1 MTEVACLSRLT
12 LVVPT
17 YKRQD
22 FALRLMDYWAG
33 KGPEIIVLDG
43 SPDPIA
49 PVALAKYPQS
59 IRYFHKPIGLYERLF
74 ASLDLIE
81 TEFVALAADDEF
93 YIPSAAAKCIKE
105 LDHEPA
111 LVACCGRAIGFSC
124 KSNSVMGKP
133 VYPALADYSVD
144 ADNAEE
150 RLIQHMREYVPSLV
164 YAVCR
169 TDVWRKSFGYTLR
182 NEFPFFAAGE
192 LQFEMLMSYAGKSKV
207 TPELMWLRALG
218 ENVPTRGTDPSLD
231 PAKTIPDWW
240 ANSAYSDEH
249 EKFLTIMAEGFS
261 TFSNQSKEF
270 NEYRKS
276 VVKGIEV
283 YLDCCEV
290 HLNRSAAYL
299 LRGIA
304 RRLVPERCKQP
315 IKQVLYMVRL
325 KKDFSNTSLIDGAK
339 SLEVTGVYVDYD
351 ELKNIESI
359 IMNFHQNRADQKSV
373 ASI

>member
-1 MTEVACLSRLT
+1 MIELACLSRLT

-22 FALRLMDYWAG
+22 FAIRLMDYWTD
-33 KGPEIIVLDG
+33 KGPEIILLDG
-43 SPDPIA
+43 SPEPIA
-49 PVALAKYPQS
+49 PVALEKYSQN
-59 IRYFHKPIGLYERLF
+59 IRYFHKPIGLYERLLT
-74 ASLDLIE
+74 SLDLIV
-81 TEFVALAADDEF
+81 TEFVALAGDDEF

-105 LDHEPA
+105 LDREPA
-111 LVACCGRAIGFSC
+111 LVACCGRAIGFSYT
-124 KSNSVMGKP
+124 SGSVRSKP
-133 VYPALADYSVD
+133 QYPVLADYSVD
-144 ADNAEE
+144 AVNAEE

-169 TDVWRKSFGYTLR
+169 TDVWRKSFGYILR

-207 TPELMWLRALG
+207 IPELMWLRSYG
-218 ENVPTRGTDPSLD
+218 ENEPTRGTDQSLD
-231 PAKTIPDWW
+231 SSKRISDWW
-240 ANSAYSDEH
+240 ANSSNSGEH
-249 EKFLTIMAEGFS
+249 EKFLAVMAEGFS

-270 NEYRKS
+270 NDFRKS
-276 VVKGIEV
+276 VVKGIEA
-283 YLDCCEV
+283 YLECEV

-315 IKQVLYMVRL
+315 IKHVLDMFRF
-325 KKDFSNTSLIDGAK
+325 KKDFSNTSLIDGEK
-339 SLEVTGVYVDYD
+339 SLEASGVYVDYN
-351 ELKNIESI
+351 ELKNIESHI
-359 IMNFHQNRADQKSV
+359 LDFHQNRANQKSV